1 MSLVSSDTVPEQL
14 LGNSLLMMLS
24 PADRM
29 LLASGF
35 TRVECK
41 PLQRLFRAG
50 ENVVAAYFP
59 LEGCTIALS
68 VGLADGRDVHVGLI
82 GREGAVGGIVSGGN
96 KPGFATAVVETGGPA
111 LTLSNNDLQRA
122 KSKSAPL
129 AELFASYGDCLFA
142 QAMQTAA
149 CNAFH
154 SAEQRLARWLLFLQ
168 DRVGQHDI
176 PVTQDRLGTI
186 IGTHRVTVLRGL
198 RPLQDSRLI
207 EMRRGRVVVLDREGL
222 ERMACECR
230 AAIEGHYRR
239 MLPGWQLQDMA
250 EPPAEGPVHEH
261 GSE

>member
-1 MSLVSSDTVPEQL
+1 MSLVSSDTAPEHL
-14 LGNSLLMMLS
+14 LGNSLLVMLS

-29 LLASGF
+29 LLAADL

-50 ENVVAAYFP
+50 EDVVAAYFP

-111 LTLSNNDLQRA
+111 LTLSHNDLQRA
-122 KSKSAPL
+122 KSKSASL
-129 AELFASYGDCLFA
+129 VEQFASYADCLFA

-168 DRVGQHDI
+168 DRVSRHDI
-176 PVTQDRLGTI
+176 PVTQDRLGAI
-186 IGTHRVTVLRGL
+186 IGAHRVTVLRGL

-230 AAIEGHYRR
+230 SAIEAHYRR
-239 MLPGWQLQDMA
+239 MLPGWHLQGA
-250 EPPAEGPVHEH
+250 GEAPAEGPAHDHEA
-261 GSE
+261 E